1 MWSALLLPALA
12 SPVTSDRA
20 VAAAPPLDP
29 EAAAAEGRRLA
40 QDIRQLAAR
49 EAWVGVERKFQEL
62 VALGVPL
69 TYEDWWRGAQAAR
82 SLGRVD
88 EVYLRLQAAAALD
101 PTREALDWLYAIDS
115 NYGHVS
121 LRAEPPLGVA
131 LRVAEMPFDPDAR
144 LAVEWAVAE
153 VGRAAAFEGLLPRGS
168 YDFAAHPFVVEPGV
182 SVQIDVNLRR
192 RRAPS
197 DPTPPAVAAPPQEM
211 QE

>member
-1 MWSALLLPALA
+1 MWLPLLLPTLA
-12 SPVTSDRA
+12 GTAASGRA
-20 VAAAPPLDP
+20 EVVAPPVDP
-29 EAAAAEGRRLA
+29 EAAAAEARRLS

-62 VALGVPL
+62 AALGVPL
-69 TYEDWWRGAQAAR
+69 SYEDWWRGAQAAR
-82 SLGRVD
+82 ALGRVD
-88 EVYLRLQAAAALD
+88 EVYTRLQAAAALD

-121 LRAEPPLGVA
+121 LRAEPPRGVG
-131 LRVAEMPFDPDAR
+131 LVVAEMPFDPDAR

-153 VGRAAAFEGLLPRGS
+153 VGRAAAFEGLLPRGR

-197 DPTPPAVAAPPQEM
+197 EPTPAAVAAPPQEK

>member
-1 MWSALLLPALA
+1 MWLALSALALA
-12 SPVTSDRA
+12 GTAASERA
-20 VAAAPPLDP
+20 EAAATPPDP
-29 EAAAAEGRRLA
+29 EAAAAEARRLS

-62 VALGVPL
+62 AALGVPL
-69 TYEDWWRGAQAAR
+69 SYEDWWRGAQAAR
-82 SLGRVD
+82 AVGRVD
-88 EVYLRLQAAAALD
+88 EVYTRLQAAAALD

-121 LRAEPPLGVA
+121 LRAEPPRGVS

-144 LAVEWAVAE
+144 LAVEWASAE
-153 VGRAAAFEGLLPRGS
+153 VGRAAHFEGLLPRGR
-168 YDFAAHPFVVEPGV
+168 YDFADHPFVVEPGV

-197 DPTPPAVAAPPQEM
+197 DPPPAAVAAPPQEK